1 MSTLRDYLVN
11 LRETVRAHR
20 QATKD
25 APLVPRMVTAKVTAM
40 GGSGARK
47 IQIRDFELISDA
59 KLEAGGFNLG
69 PTPVELL
76 MGSLGACISSSFLHQ
91 AAMRQIPV
99 DELIVDVAAQTDPR
113 GSLLAYPDIPNH
125 PHNIRFN
132 VRVNSPATDEEL
144 QNFSTAR
151 TELLRFQ
158 SHPCPGNRLWQLRTD
173 RAGLEVAEKPVS
185 TTLQPPSS

>member
-25 APLVPRMVTAKVTAM
+25 APLVPRIVNAKVTAM
-40 GGSGARK
+40 GGAGARK
-47 IQIRDFELISDA
+47 IQIRGFELISDA
-59 KLEAGGFNLG
+59 KPEAGGFNLG

-113 GSLLAYPDIPNH
+113 GALLAYPDIPNH
-125 PHNIRFN
+125 PHNIRFT
-132 VRVNSPATDEEL
+132 VRVSSPATDEEL
-144 QNFSTAR
+144 QK
-151 TELLRFQ
+151 LLDGAEHNCSVSNLIRAQETVSGSFE
-158 SHPCPGNRLWQLRTD
+158 RLKSIEET
-173 RAGLEVAEKPVS
+173 S
-185 TTLQPPSS
+185 